1 MAKDNIESKK
11 KDNRDLK
18 IRVKYFINKRTNQI
32 SMTVQK
38 KKSEEFIK
46 YLPKMKQLN
55 FLDLRLRKNG

>member
-1 MAKDNIESKK
+1 MTKDNK
-11 KDNRDLK
+11 DLK

-32 SMTVQK
+32 SMTVQRK
-38 KKSEEFIK
+38 RSEEFIK

>member
-38 KKSEEFIK
+38 KRSEEFIK
-46 YLPKMKQLN
+46 YLPKIKQLN